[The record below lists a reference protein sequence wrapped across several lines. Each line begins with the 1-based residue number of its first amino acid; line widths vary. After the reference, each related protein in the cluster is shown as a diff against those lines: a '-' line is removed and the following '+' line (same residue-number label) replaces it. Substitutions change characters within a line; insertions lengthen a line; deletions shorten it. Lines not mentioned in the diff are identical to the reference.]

1 MHVIDEN
8 QLRMDSEKANSYLK
22 SISFMNNYLLKPEST
37 QCEWTD
43 VMFDEYENCMDDYMY
58 FITRHMKIVQLDRG
72 IITFEPYEYQKTMIR
87 NFYENR
93 FSINLCPRQCGKST
107 IATAFI
113 LHYILFNE
121 NKTVAI
127 LANKQA
133 TAVEIL
139 DRIKLAYEN
148 LPKWM
153 QHGIRTWNKTEIVL
167 ENGCKI
173 GAYSSSSSA
182 IRGMSINCLKNNGLI
197 KIFKDEV
204 EEIITIGELSNRLK
218 NNIFENF
225 KKEEL
230 TYLPNIKHYKVLTES
245 GYQDFDGI
253 KIGES
258 NKLLKLTFDDNSI
271 LECTYEHLIKLN
283 DNSFKKAVDLD
294 FDDITSSN
302 LKLKSKEYTYESE
315 NVYDLVNVTNGNEYI
330 TNNVTSHNCVF
341 IDEVA
346 FIANNVWEEFYTSV
360 YPVVESGKDTRII
373 MVSTPKGLNHFYKLW
388 KDAEAGR
395 NLYVPFKI
403 TWRDV
408 PGRDEKWRERTLA
421 NTSERAFMQEQEVN
435 FLGSSNTLF
444 DMNKIQEIV
453 PQNPIID
460 DVDNYTK
467 IYEEPIENHTYIG
480 FVDVSEG
487 KEQDSSVIQ
496 IFDITQEPYKQ
507 VAVFCSNTISLM
519 LFPFYINQLGKKYN
533 DAYLL
538 VENNS
543 IGTSVTNDLFNDFE
557 YENILYSFKE
567 DGKIY
572 IDDGQ
577 DDKGEMGIKMTK
589 SSKKIG
595 CNNIKEIFE
604 NGKLLINDMDTI
616 SQMSTF
622 IRLGTSYAADPS
634 AKAHD
639 DLITPLIHMG
649 FLIKQR
655 WFKDLLKEDVRA
667 NIAGIKIKNE
677 KMFLGFKQRG
687 SETENLTPV
696 EDDPFANWD
705 NISSNNYTKPFN
717 KNNYPNL
724 FLKR

>member
-1 MHVIDEN
+1 MYEIDEN

-22 SISFMNNYLLKPEST
+22 SISFMNNYLLKPEGT

-58 FITRHMKIVQLDRG
+58 FIERYMKIVSVDKG
-72 IITFEPYEYQKTMIR
+72 IIPFKPYDYQRKMIK

-93 FSINLCPRQCGKST
+93 FSINLCPRQCGKTTIST
-107 IATAFI
+107 GFL
-113 LHYILFNE
+113 LHFLMFNE
-121 NKTVAI
+121 NKSIAV

-173 GAYSSSSSA
+173 LAASSSSSS
-182 IRGMSINCLKNNGLI
+182 IRGMSLSILYIDECAFIN
-197 KIFKDEV
+197 
-204 EEIITIGELSNRLK
+204 
-218 NNIFENF
+218 NNI
-225 KKEEL
+225 
-230 TYLPNIKHYKVLTES
+230 
-245 GYQDFDGI
+245 
-253 KIGES
+253 
-258 NKLLKLTFDDNSI
+258 
-271 LECTYEHLIKLN
+271 
-283 DNSFKKAVDLD
+283 
-294 FDDITSSN
+294 
-302 LKLKSKEYTYESE
+302 
-315 NVYDLVNVTNGNEYI
+315 
-330 TNNVTSHNCVF
+330 
-341 IDEVA
+341 
-346 FIANNVWEEFYTSV
+346 WEEFYMSV
-360 YPVVESGKDTRII
+360 YPVISSGKETRII
-373 MVSTPKGLNHFYKLW
+373 MVSTPRGLNHYYKLW
-388 KDAEAGR
+388 RDAEAKR
-395 NLYVPFKI
+395 NSYVPFKI

-408 PGRDEKWRERTLA
+408 PGRDENWKDETIR
-421 NTSERAFMQEQEVN
+421 NNGERAFMQEHEVN

-687 SETENLTPV
+687 SETENLTPI

-705 NISSNNYTKPFN
+705 NISSNNYTKSFN

>member
-1 MHVIDEN
+1 MLEYLEN
-8 QLRMDSEKANSYLK
+8 
-22 SISFMNNYLLKPEST
+22 
-37 QCEWTD
+37 
-43 VMFDEYENCMDDYMY
+43 DEYE
-58 FITRHMKIVQLDRG
+58 
-72 IITFEPYEYQKTMIR
+72 
-87 NFYENR
+87 
-93 FSINLCPRQCGKST
+93 
-107 IATAFI
+107 I
-113 LHYILFNE
+113 L
-121 NKTVAI
+121 T
-127 LANKQA
+127 
-133 TAVEIL
+133 
-139 DRIKLAYEN
+139 
-148 LPKWM
+148 
-153 QHGIRTWNKTEIVL
+153 
-167 ENGCKI
+167 ENGFQ
-173 GAYSSSSSA
+173 
-182 IRGMSINCLKNNGLI
+182 N
-197 KIFKDEV
+197 
-204 EEIITIGELSNRLK
+204 
-218 NNIFENF
+218 
-225 KKEEL
+225 
-230 TYLPNIKHYKVLTES
+230 
-245 GYQDFDGI
+245 FDGI
-253 KIGES
+253 RIGES
-258 NKLLKLTFDDNSI
+258 DKLLKLIFSDESI
-271 LECTYEHLIKLN
+271 LECTCEHLIKL
-283 DNSFKKAVDLD
+283 DNNTFKKAIDLNIN
-294 FDDITSSN
+294 DITSTH
-302 LKLKSKEYTYESE
+302 LKLKSKINLNESE
-315 NVYDLVNVTNGNEYI
+315 SVYDLVNVANGNEYI

-388 KDAEAGR
+388 KDAQAKR

-408 PGRDEKWRERTLA
+408 PGRDEAWKERTIS

-444 DMNKIQEIV
+444 DMNKIEQIV
-453 PQNPIID
+453 PLDPIID

-604 NGKLLINDMDTI
+604 NGKLEICDMDTI

-622 IRLGTSYAADPS
+622 IRQGTSYAADPS

-649 FLIKQR
+649 FLVKQR

-667 NIAGIKIKNE
+667 NIANCKIKND
-677 KMFLGFKQRG
+677 KMFIGFRKMGDEQ
-687 SETENLTPV
+687 ENLSIDN
-696 EDDPFANWD
+696 DDLFINWE
-705 NISSNNYTKPFN
+705 NVSSKDYKRKPIRYNFNNSLYI
-717 KNNYPNL
+717 
-724 FLKR
+724 KR

>member
-1 MHVIDEN
+1 MIDIDEN
-8 QLRMDSEKANSYLK
+8 QLRIDSDRANLYLK
-22 SISFMNNYLLKPEST
+22 PISFQNNFLLKPEGT
-37 QCEWTD
+37 PCEITD
-43 VMFDEYENCMDDYMY
+43 VMLDEYENCIDDYMY
-58 FITRHMKIVQLDRG
+58 FITRYMKIVQLDKG
-72 IITFEPYEYQKTMIR
+72 IIPFEPYDYQVTMIK

-113 LHYILFNE
+113 LHYVLFNE
-121 NKTVAI
+121 NKTIAI

-167 ENGCKI
+167 ENGSKI

-182 IRGMSINCLKNNGLI
+182 IRGMSIN
-197 KIFKDEV
+197 V
-204 EEIITIGELSNRLK
+204 
-218 NNIFENF
+218 
-225 KKEEL
+225 
-230 TYLPNIKHYKVLTES
+230 
-245 GYQDFDGI
+245 
-253 KIGES
+253 
-258 NKLLKLTFDDNSI
+258 
-271 LECTYEHLIKLN
+271 
-283 DNSFKKAVDLD
+283 
-294 FDDITSSN
+294 
-302 LKLKSKEYTYESE
+302 
-315 NVYDLVNVTNGNEYI
+315 
-330 TNNVTSHNCVF
+330 VF

-388 KDAEAGR
+388 KDAQAKR

-408 PGRDEKWRERTLA
+408 PGRDDAWRERTIS

-444 DMNKIQEIV
+444 DMNKIEQIV
-453 PQNPIID
+453 PLDPIID
-460 DVDNYTK
+460 DVDNFTK
-467 IYEEPIENHTYIG
+467 IYEEPIEGHNYIA
-480 FVDVSEG
+480 FVDVAEG

-496 IFDITQEPYKQ
+496 VFDITCEPYKQ

-519 LFPFYINQLGKKYN
+519 LFPFYINRLGRKYN
-533 DAYLL
+533 DAHLL

-604 NGKLLINDMDTI
+604 NGKLEICDMDTI

-622 IRLGTSYAADPS
+622 IRQGTSYAADPS

-655 WFKDLLKEDVRA
+655 WFKDLLKDDVRA
-667 NIAGIKIKNE
+667 NIANYKIKND
-677 KMFLGFKQRG
+677 KMFIGFRKVGEEQ
-687 SETENLTPV
+687 ENLSV
-696 EDDPFANWD
+696 DVDDVFAGWD
-705 NISSNNYTKPFN
+705 NVSSKDYRKTKVKFNFNNNLYFN
-717 KNNYPNL
+717 
-724 FLKR
+724 R